1 MRNKKS
7 IKDPNESHKKFIVIL
22 TSIYADLF
30 PQIQVKVWHNKNS
43 TSWITIGIAKS
54 SKRK

>member
-7 IKDPNESHKKFIVIL
+7 IKDPNKSYKKFIAIL

-43 TSWITIGIAKS
+43 TSWITRGIAKS